1 MEPDRQRR
9 ISDLYHAALERPAGE
24 RRRFLMDACQDDAA
38 VREEVES
45 LLRYESGSAGF
56 LEGAAV
62 ITGPSGASMVNRQL
76 GPYTIVASRPSWNAG
91 VPDPSSGM
99 IA

>member
-45 LLRYESGSAGF
+45 LLRYESGPPGF

-62 ITGPSGASMVNRQL
+62 IAGPSGASMVNRQL

-91 VPDPSSGM
+91 VPDPSSGV